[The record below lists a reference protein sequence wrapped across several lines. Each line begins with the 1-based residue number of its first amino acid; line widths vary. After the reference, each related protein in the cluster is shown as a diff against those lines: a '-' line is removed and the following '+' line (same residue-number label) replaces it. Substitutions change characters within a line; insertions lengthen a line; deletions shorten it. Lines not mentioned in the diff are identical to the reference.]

1 MTDPEP
7 AMAGTVVTRALVT
20 RGGGRLAMA
29 ALVLVLAAPAAACP
43 KDCECSASMV
53 DCSHRGLTRV
63 PFNIP
68 RNTHKV

>member
-1 MTDPEP
+1 
-7 AMAGTVVTRALVT
+7 MAGTVVTRGLVT
-20 RGGGRLAMA
+20 VTGRRLLVL
-29 ALVLVLAAPAAACP
+29 ALVLVLAPTSPIAACP
-43 KDCECSASMV
+43 KDCECSASVV